1 MTKNRTLAKELISDI
16 PTKKTA
22 RQIQNMDFPIEG
34 SKIKVV
40 VESSVT
46 YQNLS
51 AEKYKTNG
59 KGINSIR
66 LTQYKRKVE
75 KPSETTTDGTSDGFW
90 DFSLTR
96 LVGLSQFFFH
106 WSCIFLLIGFD
117 MSNLILRRF

>member
-16 PTKKTA
+16 PKKTA

-59 KGINSIR
+59 KIITIR
-66 LTQYKRKVE
+66 GSFRWFL
-75 KPSETTTDGTSDGFW
+75 GL
-90 DFSLTR
+90 FSY
-96 LVGLSQFFFH
+96 
-106 WSCIFLLIGFD
+106 
-117 MSNLILRRF
+117 

>member
-59 KGINSIR
+59 KRIGSIR
-66 LTQYKRKVE
+66 LTLVREKSQ
-75 KPSETTTDGTSDGFW
+75 KPSKVPSV
-90 DFSLTR
+90 
-96 LVGLSQFFFH
+96 VG
-106 WSCIFLLIGFD
+106 
-117 MSNLILRRF
+117 R

>member
-51 AEKYKTNG
+51 AEKYKTNP
-59 KGINSIR
+59 I
-66 LTQYKRKVE
+66 
-75 KPSETTTDGTSDGFW
+75 
-90 DFSLTR
+90 DF
-96 LVGLSQFFFH
+96 LVGTGEPPQCCDKFPVLYG
-106 WSCIFLLIGFD
+106 CGFGFKK
-117 MSNLILRRF
+117 R